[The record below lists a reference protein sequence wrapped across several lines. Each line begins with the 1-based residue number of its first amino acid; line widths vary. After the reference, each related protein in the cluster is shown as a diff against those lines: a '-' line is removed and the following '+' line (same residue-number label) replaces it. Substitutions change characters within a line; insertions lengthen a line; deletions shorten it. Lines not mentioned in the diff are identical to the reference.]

1 MNDALNNW
9 MNGLLDYWIIG
20 WFARKSAP
28 IHSSIHPA
36 IHCPTPMKR
45 HRISIF
51 AEARELAGELL
62 TTARL
67 AEADHPALPP
77 R

>member
-28 IHSSIHPA
+28 IHTSIHPF
-36 IHCPTPMKR
+36 IQQ
-45 HRISIF
+45 SI
-51 AEARELAGELL
+51 A
-62 TTARL
+62 
-67 AEADHPALPP
+67 PP